1 MDTTKHLL
9 QRELEIQRG
18 ELRESLLYASL
29 EKIFIE
35 ERIYKDKEYEQS
47 KSVDEAVAHIDKRLE
62 PFKPSF
68 VRDVTRDDI
77 LKLLEIKM
85 KRILK
90 FNADSATPT
99 SSR

>member
-1 MDTTKHLL
+1 M
-9 QRELEIQRG
+9 
-18 ELRESLLYASL
+18 
-29 EKIFIE
+29 
-35 ERIYKDKEYEQS
+35 
-47 KSVDEAVAHIDKRLE
+47 AHIDKRLE

-90 FNADSATPT
+90 FNADSADTYIQSLKDHIDVINDKPDT
-99 SSR
+99 DGRSDHRLVQASER